1 MIGFR
6 NNLYLYSSSAYS
18 CNEHCFCLRYSM
30 TPNLACSVTLFLF
43 CYLGHHPFYCFI
55 VQVHACTILLV
66 SFVKKIVIGWQEC
79 LPRIVMGIMID
90 KERAT
95 GSTAPERAESS
106 VISVQDRETCH
117 LFSLFLPFSTGMRTL
132 YLRSC
137 ILENVTF
144 DDLSTV
150 PTTYYQP
157 CIIFCLSYPK

>member
-43 CYLGHHPFYCFI
+43 CYLGYHPFYCFI

-106 VISVQDRETCH
+106 VISVQDRENLPP
-117 LFSLFLPFSTGMRTL
+117 LFPVSPVL
-132 YLRSC
+132 YRNAH
-137 ILENVTF
+137 I
-144 DDLSTV
+144 V
-150 PTTYYQP
+150 PEELY
-157 CIIFCLSYPK
+157 IGERHF